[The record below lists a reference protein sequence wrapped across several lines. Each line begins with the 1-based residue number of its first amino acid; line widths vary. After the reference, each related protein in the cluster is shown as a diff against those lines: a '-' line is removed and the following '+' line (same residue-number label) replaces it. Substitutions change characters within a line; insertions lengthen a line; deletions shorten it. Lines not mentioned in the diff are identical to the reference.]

1 MDNLDRDCIILYWV
15 GFITCLTIGI
25 VLCLGRAGV
34 ISKTV
39 VRLFLRT
46 YIVLT
51 VVTFILVACTEALV
65 GTTSFYLILARDY
78 LHFTSSSPIK
88 ESDLQSE
95 GFIKQFF

>member
-51 VVTFILVACTEALV
+51 VVTFILGSIAMSLMV
-65 GTTSFYLILARDY
+65 
-78 LHFTSSSPIK
+78 
-88 ESDLQSE
+88 
-95 GFIKQFF
+95 